1 MDRDRLIPMSES
13 LTQACQKYADKIW
26 WDKDTDYF
34 FMAPDHTMISPNT
47 IYGKFR
53 VYLKVMGISHGGK
66 GQGPRLHDLRHT
78 FAVHVLQKWVTGGND
93 LTAMLP
99 MLSTYMGHKSV
110 SATSRYLRLTAEVYP
125 ELLSTIEEKCAFVIP
140 KVQNEEI

>member
-1 MDRDRLIPMSES
+1 MVEKVRDQDFTICVIP
-13 LTQACQKYADKIW
+13 
-26 WDKDTDYF
+26 
-34 FMAPDHTMISPNT
+34 
-47 IYGKFR
+47 
-53 VYLKVMGISHGGK
+53 
-66 GQGPRLHDLRHT
+66 
-78 FAVHVLQKWVTGGND
+78 LQYTCCKKWVTGGND

-140 KVQNEEI
+140 EVQNEEI

>member
-78 FAVHVLQKWVTGGND
+78 FAVHVLQKWVTGGFLCFPHIWAIN
-93 LTAMLP
+93 LSVPLP
-99 MLSTYMGHKSV
+99 DIFGSLLKFILSY
-110 SATSRYLRLTAEVYP
+110 
-125 ELLSTIEEKCAFVIP
+125 
-140 KVQNEEI
+140 

>member
-53 VYLKVMGISHGGK
+53 VYLKVVGIRTWGSDD
-66 GQGPRLHDLRHT
+66 P
-78 FAVHVLQKWVTGGND
+78 
-93 LTAMLP
+93 
-99 MLSTYMGHKSV
+99 
-110 SATSRYLRLTAEVYP
+110 YP
-125 ELLSTIEEKCAFVIP
+125 SWLLLLSGY
-140 KVQNEEI
+140 NL